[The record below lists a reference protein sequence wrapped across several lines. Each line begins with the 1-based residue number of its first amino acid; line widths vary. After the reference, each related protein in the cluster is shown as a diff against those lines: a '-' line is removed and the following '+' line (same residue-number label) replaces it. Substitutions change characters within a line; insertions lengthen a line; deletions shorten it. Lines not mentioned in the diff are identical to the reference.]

1 MLIPLLE
8 VLFWG
13 SLAGLVYSYFIY
25 PVLLSVLARLFG
37 KLPLTD
43 GSLRPQVAVVVP
55 AYNEQSVIR
64 QKIENLLG
72 LDYPE
77 DRLTIWIGSDCS
89 TDATGD
95 IVRAMHN
102 PRVRLWTSQTRGGKT
117 EVINKLAPTLSAD
130 VILFTD
136 ANTMHRT
143 DSLKNMVQYYADPAV
158 GGVGGHI
165 EHTFRNRER
174 EEILYRS
181 FESRQ
186 KVLESRLHSTISAFG
201 GFYSVRREA
210 FGPIPRNAYSNDD
223 VLIPM
228 NVVRRGYRMIFAL
241 EAVSEEDATENAR
254 HEFSRRVRIGA
265 GNFQAFFWLLDFLNP
280 LWGWPW
286 FCYVSHKVTRWFS
299 PLFIA
304 AAMVSCCWLVAA
316 HGPFVYRI
324 LLCAGLVGIA
334 VSCTYTLMPLPFVKP
349 LYYFISMNAALF
361 LGLFRYLRGIRSA
374 AWSHTERKEPIAP
387 AS

>member
-1 MLIPLLE
+1 MLIAMLE

-13 SLAGLVYSYFIY
+13 SLACLVYSYGVY
-25 PVLLSVLARLFG
+25 PLLLAALAQLFG
-37 KLPLTD
+37 KRPLTD
-43 GSLRPQVAVVVP
+43 ASLRPNVAVVVP
-55 AYNEQSVIR
+55 AYNEQDVIR
-64 QKIENLLG
+64 QKIENLLA
-72 LDYPE
+72 LDYPQ

-95 IVRAMHN
+95 IVRAMDN
-102 PRVRLWTSQTRGGKT
+102 PRVRLWTSQSRGGKT
-117 EVINKLAPTLSAD
+117 EVINKLAPTVSAD
-130 VILFTD
+130 VLLFTD
-136 ANTMHRT
+136 ANTMHRA
-143 DSLKNMVQYYADPAV
+143 DSLKNMVRYYADPAV
-158 GGVGGHI
+158 GGVAGHI
-165 EHTFRNRER
+165 EHKLQNRER

-210 FGPIPRNAYSNDD
+210 FGPIQHNAYSNDD

-228 NVVRRGYRMIFAL
+228 NVVRRGYRMIFAA
-241 EAVSEEDATENAR
+241 EAVSEEDATESVR

-280 LWGWPW
+280 LRGWPW

-299 PLFIA
+299 PLFITTTL
-304 AAMVSCCWLVAA
+304 VSGFLLTLA
-316 HGPFVYRI
+316 HGPWLYGTLF
-324 LLCAGLVGIA
+324 LAGIIGIA
-334 VSCTYTLMPLPFVKP
+334 VSCSYIVVPLPFVKP
-349 LYYFISMNAALF
+349 LYYFTSMNTALF

-374 AWSHTERKEPIAP
+374 AWSRTERKEPIAP